1 VRPYISPGR
10 KEQLQKLF
18 SIVDKVHCV
27 AKEME
32 NRMISDFGL
41 ERSKSFVNEPAIHI
55 GRFKFRQRSKLSNK
69 LVLITNGR
77 LVSLKGY
84 IFALLAIRR
93 LISEGIELEYRIIGS
108 GSEID
113 NILFYLD
120 RLNLTKHVSL
130 LGSLEPTEVMKEISE
145 TITPQG
151 ILAICKIPRNDLSS
165 IPLNGS
171 RKFIYLSEVQDPG
184 NAGTILRSADAF
196 GMDAVITS
204 PGSVDMYSPKVV
216 RSTAGSLWHIPV
228 FESVA
233 IQDLLALG
241 IKAFSLGA
249 SGTKA
254 LSSFESSGDTVAV
267 FGNEARG
274 LSTTQEVAQI
284 EVVSI
289 PMPGNAESLNLS
301 AAASIVMYHLSN
313 MPR

>member
-1 VRPYISPGR
+1 MIESLNSPHVVRVKALISSRGVKER
-10 KEQLQKLF
+10 KSTGQF
-18 SIVDKVHCV
+18 V
-27 AKEME
+27 AEGMQCARE
-32 NRMISDFGL
+32 ALASGSGPQIETLYLTANG
-41 ERSKSFVNEPAIHI
+41 RSKIEEIAD
-55 GRFKFRQRSKLSNK
+55 
-69 LVLITNGR
+69 
-77 LVSLKGY
+77 VSG
-84 IFALLAIRR
+84 FNTF
-93 LISEGIELEYRIIGS
+93 
-108 GSEID
+108 D
-113 NILFYLD
+113 
-120 RLNLTKHVSL
+120 VSD
-130 LGSLEPTEVMKEISE
+130 EVMKEMSE

-151 ILAICKIPRNDLSS
+151 ILAICNIPRNDLSS

-249 SGTKA
+249 LGTKT
-254 LSSFESSGDTVAV
+254 LSSFATTGDTVAV

-274 LSTTQEVAQI
+274 LSTAQEVARI

>member
-1 VRPYISPGR
+1 MIESLNSPHVVRVKALISSRGVKER
-10 KEQLQKLF
+10 KSTGQF
-18 SIVDKVHCV
+18 V
-27 AKEME
+27 AEGMQCARE
-32 NRMISDFGL
+32 ALASGSGPQIETLYLTANG
-41 ERSKSFVNEPAIHI
+41 RSKIEEIAD
-55 GRFKFRQRSKLSNK
+55 
-69 LVLITNGR
+69 
-77 LVSLKGY
+77 VSG
-84 IFALLAIRR
+84 FNTF
-93 LISEGIELEYRIIGS
+93 
-108 GSEID
+108 D
-113 NILFYLD
+113 
-120 RLNLTKHVSL
+120 VSD
-130 LGSLEPTEVMKEISE
+130 EVMKEMSE

-151 ILAICKIPRNDLSS
+151 ILAICNIPRNDLSS

-216 RSTAGSLWHIPV
+216 RSTAGSLWHIQV

-249 SGTKA
+249 SGTKT
-254 LSSFESSGDTVAV
+254 LSSFATTGDTVAV

-274 LSTTQEVAQI
+274 LSTAQEVAQI

>member
-1 VRPYISPGR
+1 MIESLNSPHVVRVKALISSRGVKER
-10 KEQLQKLF
+10 KSTGQF
-18 SIVDKVHCV
+18 V
-27 AKEME
+27 AEGMQCARE
-32 NRMISDFGL
+32 ALASGSGPQIETLYLTANG
-41 ERSKSFVNEPAIHI
+41 RSKIEEIADVSGVNT
-55 GRFKFRQRSKLSNK
+55 FD
-69 LVLITNGR
+69 
-77 LVSLKGY
+77 VS
-84 IFALLAIRR
+84 
-93 LISEGIELEYRIIGS
+93 
-108 GSEID
+108 D
-113 NILFYLD
+113 
-120 RLNLTKHVSL
+120 
-130 LGSLEPTEVMKEISE
+130 EVMREISE

-151 ILAICKIPRNDLSS
+151 ILAICNIPRNDLSS
-165 IPLNGS
+165 IALNGS

-249 SGTKA
+249 TGTKT
-254 LSSFESSGDTVAV
+254 LSSFATNGDTVAV

-274 LSTTQEVAQI
+274 LSTAQEVAQI

>member
-1 VRPYISPGR
+1 MIESLNSPHVVRVKALISSRGVKER
-10 KEQLQKLF
+10 KSTGQF
-18 SIVDKVHCV
+18 V
-27 AKEME
+27 AEGMQCARE
-32 NRMISDFGL
+32 ALTSANGPQIETLYLTVNG
-41 ERSKSFVNEPAIHI
+41 RSKIEAIAD
-55 GRFKFRQRSKLSNK
+55 
-69 LVLITNGR
+69 
-77 LVSLKGY
+77 VSG
-84 IFALLAIRR
+84 
-93 LISEGIELEYRIIGS
+93 
-108 GSEID
+108 
-113 NILFYLD
+113 
-120 RLNLTKHVSL
+120 LNTFDVSD
-130 LGSLEPTEVMKEISE
+130 EVMREMSE

-151 ILAICKIPRNDLSS
+151 ILAICEIPKADLSV
-165 IPLNGS
+165 ITLNGS

-228 FESVA
+228 FESIV
-233 IQDLLALG
+233 IEDLLARG
-241 IKAFSLGA
+241 ILAFSLGA
-249 SGTKA
+249 TGAKV
-254 LSSFESSGDTVAV
+254 LSSFVATGDTVAI

-274 LSTTQEVAQI
+274 LSTAQDVAQI